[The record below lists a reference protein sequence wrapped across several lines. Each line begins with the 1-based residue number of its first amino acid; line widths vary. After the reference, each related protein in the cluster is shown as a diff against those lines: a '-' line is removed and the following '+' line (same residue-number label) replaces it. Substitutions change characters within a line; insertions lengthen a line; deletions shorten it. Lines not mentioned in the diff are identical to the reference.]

1 MTNRELW
8 NKIWDIELYSELF
21 GVRQFFWDFIRQN
34 RSKTKSESLGT
45 LDTRAKEHSVRFTDE
60 GTAMITMFEQQKLQM
75 EQLLADARAEYQSQL
90 EELKQNQSKV
100 IESSLSTITNS
111 SNSTNSISQHETTR
125 NAEHSAEQLL
135 SGAQQDMDRIQAYQA
150 EL

>member
-1 MTNRELW
+1 
-8 NKIWDIELYSELF
+8 
-21 GVRQFFWDFIRQN
+21 
-34 RSKTKSESLGT
+34 
-45 LDTRAKEHSVRFTDE
+45 
-60 GTAMITMFEQQKLQM
+60 MFEQQKLQM